1 MITICQYVDQT
12 EDTLD
17 GSKASPR
24 ACSLLTSNK
33 KPKLPQTTRP
43 LSHSPH
49 EVARVSPNFDLDQVL
64 MKQKR

>member
-17 GSKASPR
+17 GSKASLS
-24 ACSLLTSNK
+24 ACSLFTRNK

-43 LSHSPH
+43 SSHSPH
-49 EVARVSPNFDLDQVL
+49 EVACVSPNFYLD
-64 MKQKR
+64 